1 MNKNKTLFNKNH
13 ILIKRVDKDPYLQGG
28 ATVYIHTTGNGRVKT
43 SNEYE
48 MHKVRKISKIAP
60 FYYETEE
67 KRPKS
72 SLNNADR
79 KDITKKIIT
88 ISSKHYTYEI
98 SYYTVYGDN
107 HIGIET
113 RPWEI
118 CSGDGAFEEHFI
130 KDLEKV
136 IKEIFIDVNIDK
148 LLYDIRYRYDYNL
161 GNIQYNGQK
170 LRIEIM
176 NDLFADKD
184 GYKQQTN
191 ESKILAHGFD
201 LKESFR
207 KRKES

>member
-1 MNKNKTLFNKNH
+1 MNKSKTLFNKNH
-13 ILIKRVDKDPYLQGG
+13 ILIKRFDKDPNMQRMNML
-28 ATVYIHTTGNGRVKT
+28 YIHTTGNGRVKT
-43 SNEYE
+43 SDEYE
-48 MHKVRKISKIAP
+48 MHKIKKISKIAP

-67 KRPKS
+67 RIHKS

-98 SYYTVYGDN
+98 SYFTVYGDTK
-107 HIGIET
+107 IGIET

-118 CSGDGAFEEHFI
+118 YSGDGAFEEHFI

-148 LLYDIRYRYDYNL
+148 LLYNIGYRYDYNL
-161 GNIQYNGQK
+161 GNTQYSGRN

-191 ESKILAHGFD
+191 ENKILAHGFD

>member
-13 ILIKRVDKDPYLQGG
+13 ILIKRFDKDPNMQGG

-48 MHKVRKISKIAP
+48 THKIRKISKIAP

-67 KRPKS
+67 RRSKLC
-72 SLNNADR
+72 LNNADR
-79 KDITKKIIT
+79 KETSKKIIT

-98 SYYTVYGDN
+98 SYFTVYVDN
-107 HIGIET
+107 KIGIET

-118 CSGDGAFEEHFI
+118 YSGDGVFEEHFI

-148 LLYDIRYRYDYNL
+148 LLYDRRYHYDHNPTNTLYSARN
-161 GNIQYNGQK
+161 